1 MNIRLKNLKPAP
13 SDQTNIVMVSP
24 GAMEVSQRED
34 FQPQIPRKG
43 FQVYRDKLKAAG
55 RITNDYEF
63 VSSTPNAELDH
74 MFTYIIDNDILYLR
88 FSNFAIITQMSKEN
102 NPEMPEA
109 REAVKVYR
117 EYMNQLVFNQK
128 IKGVIVDVRNN
139 GGGALFDMFTVL
151 GPLLKEDIH
160 LLDTKTKMGL
170 GRLDYGEWE
179 PFNAQ
184 VTTQRQVGKML
195 DWDEELP
202 ETDCIG
208 DRKLVL
214 LTDTWSV
221 SMSEMTMAAVKQLPY
236 ATVIGQR
243 TFGGL
248 GPLTDVTHTSFSG
261 QFGDKN
267 LKDTSYFVYTST
279 WMSRIPEGEN
289 LEGIGL
295 TPDITVKQD
304 MERFTKQHID
314 DQLKY
319 AIDFLH
325 GKK

>member
-1 MNIRLKNLKPAP
+1 
-13 SDQTNIVMVSP
+13 
-24 GAMEVSQRED
+24 
-34 FQPQIPRKG
+34 
-43 FQVYRDKLKAAG
+43 
-55 RITNDYEF
+55 
-63 VSSTPNAELDH
+63 
-74 MFTYIIDNDILYLR
+74 
-88 FSNFAIITQMSKEN
+88 
-102 NPEMPEA
+102 
-109 REAVKVYR
+109 
-117 EYMNQLVFNQK
+117 
-128 IKGVIVDVRNN
+128 
-139 GGGALFDMFTVL
+139 
-151 GPLLKEDIH
+151 
-160 LLDTKTKMGL
+160 
-170 GRLDYGEWE
+170 
-179 PFNAQ
+179 
-184 VTTQRQVGKML
+184 ML